1 MIIIDAKRNAVTCI
15 GRLGENDARV
25 IRINVS
31 QIMRAFA
38 GVSFTVLHRRPGD
51 LDAYPVNSA
60 NIAMDGENVLWT
72 VTSADVAKE
81 GVGQFEVVASVNGQ
95 IVKTVIYNSR
105 IDHALDGS
113 GDPPEPWES
122 WVQQVED
129 DADRAE
135 AAAELLEHPGAEAET
150 LEPGSPATASYADG
164 VFSFGIPQGEKGDT
178 GETGPRGPEGPAGQD
193 GAPGRDG
200 QDGAPGADGYSPT
213 ASVSKSGK
221 IATITI
227 TDKNGTTSAQ
237 VSDGADGTDIIDD
250 TAGSGD
256 TGKTWSANKLS
267 SEVGS
272 LSSQID
278 GVEDQIAT
286 KEAST
291 TATAAH
297 GVGELFFLNG
307 TLLVALSAIAVG
319 DTITTT
325 GGYPNAAATKLSE
338 KLIKD
343 VQVNG
348 TSVLTDGVANVPI
361 ANTNNPGVVKVS
373 STYGTQMIGENV
385 VGIVL
390 ASESDIKAGAGSYKV
405 IQPGRTDV
413 ATFYGLAKAAGA
425 DMASVSGATVGV
437 YPSAQL
443 VAIQKM
449 LGIYEAPWELI
460 REDTVTNATEAD
472 IEITVD
478 GDGNAFELTNIRLI
492 IWTPVQETEAK
503 KADYGKVNHYY
514 SANSFDT
521 NYLGS
526 WTQAPN
532 ALSQWAFS
540 SIEQRDG
547 MIFKQYTIANNINNK
562 SQMCLS
568 GYITKAGEMMVIA
581 DRTYTKIVI
590 TKVTGTMQYKLFGK
604 RKWD

>member
-1 MIIIDAKRNAVTCI
+1 MLVDALPGKTVVL
-15 GRLGENDARV
+15 GRLGENEARTV
-25 IRINVS
+25 RFLVGNILYHFP
-31 QIMRAFA
+31 AA
-38 GVSFTVLHRRPGD
+38 TFTVLNQRPGD
-51 LDAYPVNSA
+51 ADAYPVGNVVTEG
-60 NIAMDGENVLWT
+60 NYVLWT
-72 VTSADVAKE
+72 VADADVAKA
-81 GVGQFEVVASVNGQ
+81 GSGQCEVVARQDGV
-95 IVKTVIYNSR
+95 IVKTVIFTTKTEN
-105 IDHALDGS
+105 ALDGS
-113 GDPPEPWES
+113 GTTPEPWET
-122 WVQQVED
+122 WVDNVID
-129 DADRAE
+129 AADRAE
-135 AAAELLEHPGAEAET
+135 AAAQLLENPGAVAET
-150 LEPGSPATASYADG
+150 LAPGSSATAAYADG
-164 VFSFGIPQGEKGDT
+164 TFTFGIPQGEKGDT
-178 GETGPRGPEGPAGQD
+178 GETGPQGPEGPEGPAGQD
-193 GAPGRDG
+193 GRDG

-221 IATITI
+221 VATITI
-227 TDKNGTTSAQ
+227 TDKNGTTTAQ

-250 TAGSGD
+250 NAGAGD
-256 TGKTWSANKLS
+256 TDKTFSADKLT
-267 SEVGS
+267 SEFGG
-272 LSSQID
+272 LMSQID

-514 SANSFDT
+514 SANLFDT

-568 GYITKAGEMMVIA
+568 GYLTKAGEMMVIA